1 MFVQNVIMYVAI
13 VVFYSAEFKF
23 TYVITWNIIVHLF
36 WNGDSVPYG
45 LKNALKSPELT
56 KIPLSPYNFSSIH
69 QIFMKF
75 CQNVETIVMNIKVL
89 LLNPEKLWFVSLG
102 DF

>member
-1 MFVQNVIMYVAI
+1 M
-13 VVFYSAEFKF
+13 KHH
-23 TYVITWNIIVHLF
+23 HLSF
-36 WNGDSVPYG
+36 WNGDNVPYG
-45 LKNALKSPELT
+45 LKNALKSLELT

>member
-1 MFVQNVIMYVAI
+1 MKHHCSPFG
-13 VVFYSAEFKF
+13 
-23 TYVITWNIIVHLF
+23 
-36 WNGDSVPYG
+36 NGDNVPYG

-56 KIPLSPYNFSSIH
+56 EIPLSPYNCSSIH

-75 CQNVETIVMNIKVL
+75 CQNVEIIVMNLKVL
-89 LLNPEKLWFVSLG
+89 LLNPEKIWSVSLG